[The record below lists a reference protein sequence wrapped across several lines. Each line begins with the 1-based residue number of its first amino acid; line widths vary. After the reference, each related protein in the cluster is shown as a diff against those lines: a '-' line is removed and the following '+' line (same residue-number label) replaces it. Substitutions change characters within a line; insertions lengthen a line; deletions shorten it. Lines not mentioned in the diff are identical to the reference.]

1 LIGRLI
7 LCFLFSRFFFEKF
20 YAGLRKNRKNIHLKF
35 YIMEISGR
43 ITKDAVTAK
52 VSNDREVVNFSIA
65 INDSYRPKGSGELKK
80 IVTYIDCSYW
90 MGSKMAQWLKK
101 GTVVE
106 LFGRIGMNV
115 YNNAEGKALG
125 SLTFHTSNIKI
136 LVFPKTE
143 NTTEVPAVQ
152 KKNMDQDTPDDL
164 PF

>member
-1 LIGRLI
+1 
-7 LCFLFSRFFFEKF
+7 
-20 YAGLRKNRKNIHLKF
+20 
-35 YIMEISGR
+35 MEISGR

-65 INDSYRPKGSGELKK
+65 VNDTYRPKGSAELKK

-101 GTVVE
+101 GTLVE
-106 LFGRIGMNV
+106 LFGRIGLNV
-115 YNNAEGKALG
+115 YNNSEGKALG

-143 NTTEVPAVQ
+143 SASAVPAVS
-152 KKNMDQDTPDDL
+152 KKNAQKDEPNDL

>member
-1 LIGRLI
+1 
-7 LCFLFSRFFFEKF
+7 
-20 YAGLRKNRKNIHLKF
+20 
-35 YIMEISGR
+35 MEISGL
-43 ITKDAVTAK
+43 ITKDAITAK

-65 INDSYRPKGSGELKK
+65 INDSYRPKGAEELKK

-106 LFGRIGMNV
+106 LFGRIGLNV

-143 NTTEVPAVQ
+143 NTSSVPAVQ
-152 KKNMDQDTPDDL
+152 KKNVDQNTPDDL

>member
-1 LIGRLI
+1 MR
-7 LCFLFSRFFFEKF
+7 KD
-20 YAGLRKNRKNIHLKF
+20 RKNTHLKF

-65 INDSYRPKGSGELKK
+65 INDSYRPKGADELKK

-106 LFGRIGMNV
+106 LFGRIGLNV

-125 SLTFHTSNIKI
+125 SLTFHTTNIKI

-143 NTTEVPAVQ
+143 NTAEVPASQ
-152 KKNMDQDTPDDL
+152 KKNTDQDTHDDL

>member
-1 LIGRLI
+1 MR
-7 LCFLFSRFFFEKF
+7 
-20 YAGLRKNRKNIHLKF
+20 GLRKDKKNTHLKF

-106 LFGRIGMNV
+106 LFGRIGLNV
-115 YNNAEGKALG
+115 YNNTEGKALG

-143 NTTEVPAVQ
+143 NSSSLPVVQ
-152 KKNMDQDTPDDL
+152 KKNTDQDTPDDL

>member
-1 LIGRLI
+1 MRGFR
-7 LCFLFSRFFFEKF
+7 KD
-20 YAGLRKNRKNIHLKF
+20 RKNTHLKF

-52 VSNDREVVNFSIA
+52 ISNDREVVNFSIA
-65 INDSYRPKGSGELKK
+65 INDSYRPKGSDELKK

-106 LFGRIGMNV
+106 LFGRIGLNV

-125 SLTFHTSNIKI
+125 SLTFHTTNIKI
-136 LVFPKTE
+136 LVFPKAE
-143 NTTEVPAVQ
+143 NSSSLPAVQ
-152 KKNMDQDTPDDL
+152 KKNTDQDTPDDL

>member
-1 LIGRLI
+1 
-7 LCFLFSRFFFEKF
+7 
-20 YAGLRKNRKNIHLKF
+20 
-35 YIMEISGR
+35 MEISGR

-65 INDSYRPKGSGELKK
+65 INDSYRPKGADELKK

-136 LVFPKTE
+136 LVFPKTD
-143 NTTEVPAVQ
+143 NTAEVPAVQ
-152 KKNMDQDTPDDL
+152 KKNAPKDEPDDL